1 MVFSSLI
8 FLFVFL
14 SVHLL
19 LYRLAGRKYKN
30 AVLLVSSLLFYAWGG
45 PRYLLLLL
53 LETAVSWFFAK
64 KIDEAKDLN
73 PYDNRMQKVY
83 LALTCII
90 LLGLLAVF
98 KYLGFFMQTIKDLTG
113 VPIKV
118 LSLALPIGISFYT
131 FQLLSYVVD
140 VYRGQV
146 PAQLKYWELLLY
158 SSLFHQ
164 CIAGPIVRYE
174 TVRNEIDERKVTY
187 NDVYLGVRRFSVGL
201 AKKAILANSCA
212 VLADTFLAVPK
223 EQLMTQS
230 VLGLWFGVGCYML
243 QIYFDFSAYSDMA
256 IGMGRMVGFHY
267 MENFNYPY
275 IAASVQEFWRR
286 WHISLS
292 SFFRDYVYIPLGG
305 SRVGAGKVIRNL
317 FVVWFLTGLWHGAS
331 VNYILW
337 GLYYF
342 LFLLLERYVIK
353 GRMPKL
359 LGHCYTLLVVFFGWA
374 IFKFENM
381 GELWIVIKGL
391 LGFNNAA
398 ICSMEVKTQ
407 FLSHIFFLL
416 FAMIAVTPFGKLIRK
431 TMLQM
436 GTRRQKVLYLT
447 SLLDMITPVLLF
459 LLAALALV
467 GNSYNP
473 FLYFQF

>member
-146 PAQLKYWELLLY
+146 PAQLKYWKLLLY

-230 VLGLWFGVGCYML
+230 VLGLWFGVGCFML

>member
-146 PAQLKYWELLLY
+146 PAQLKYWKLLLY

-353 GRMPKL
+353 RRMPKL

>member
-113 VPIKV
+113 VPFKV

-146 PAQLKYWELLLY
+146 PAQLKYWKLLLY

>member
-53 LETAVSWFFAK
+53 LETTVSWFFAK

-146 PAQLKYWELLLY
+146 PAQLKYWKLLLY

>member
-113 VPIKV
+113 VPFKV

-146 PAQLKYWELLLY
+146 PAQLKYWKLLLY

-187 NDVYLGVRRFSVGL
+187 NEVYLGVRRFSVGL

>member
-146 PAQLKYWELLLY
+146 PAQLKYWKLLLY

-381 GELWIVIKGL
+381 GELWIVVKGL

>member
-146 PAQLKYWELLLY
+146 PAQLKYWKLLLY

-187 NDVYLGVRRFSVGL
+187 NDVYRGVRRFSVGL

-267 MENFNYPY
+267 MDNFNYPY

>member
-146 PAQLKYWELLLY
+146 PAQLKYWKLLLY

-416 FAMIAVTPFGKLIRK
+416 FAMIAVTPFGKLSRK

>member
-90 LLGLLAVF
+90 LLGLLVVF

-146 PAQLKYWELLLY
+146 PAQLKYWKLLLY